1 MEEKKKRG
9 EKEKSGMRVW
19 LPIELK
25 KELEKMKIHR
35 RQPLYEVIE
44 GLLRQKRGER

>member
-1 MEEKKKRG
+1 MQEKKKG
-9 EKEKSGMRVW
+9 KEKKGMRVW
-19 LPIELK
+19 LPMELK

-44 GLLRQKRGER
+44 DLLRRGKEKR